1 VKLGQRRSLN
11 VLAMVS
17 GIRAAYPELRAPL
30 SLATMRQVLRA
41 EDIKVERVPIR
52 PLSWVE
58 GGLGSYVVMLRS
70 GLKPTMERRVLA
82 HEYAHIKL
90 HYESSDEVV
99 HQQQRCTPGDPRELE
114 ALLFVRLL
122 ILGDEA
128 TPDHPKIAEVVAAL
142 DAPALTSKLPPPPA
156 QLPLPLPEKMP
167 EVKAEPPAFAHE
179 RAHQRKLAAKGQ
191 KRLLKPF
198 IDRPAPDDFYRVKFY
213 DPTSGATRFI
223 DVAGRI
229 WLIYNYR
236 IVTNGAGVR
245 SWELVK
251 DFMSPDVEFRFFMS
265 TYGVKRVYRFP
276 NRRETRAYRAQH
288 LDRQVAQSKVVP
300 TPLAPRIPRR
310 APARD
315 DTRTSK

>member
-30 SLATMRQVLRA
+30 SLATMRHVLRA
-41 EDIKVERVPIR
+41 EGIKVDRVPIR

-58 GGLGSYVVMLRS
+58 GGLGTYVVLLRS
-70 GLKPTMERRVLA
+70 GLKPTIERRVLA

-90 HYESSDEVV
+90 HYENSDEVV

-122 ILGDEA
+122 ILGEEA
-128 TPDHPKIAEVVAAL
+128 TPDHPKIAEVIAAL
-142 DAPALTSKLPPPPA
+142 DAPALTPKLPEPPA
-156 QLPLPLPEKMP
+156 QLPLALPEKMP
-167 EVKAEPPAFAHE
+167 EFKPEPPAFAHE

-198 IDRPAPDDFYRVKFY
+198 VDRPAPDDFYRVKFH
-213 DPTSGATRFI
+213 DPASGTTRFTDI
-223 DVAGRI
+223 AGRI

-236 IVTNGAGVR
+236 IARDDTGAR
-245 SWELVK
+245 SWAVVR
-251 DFMSPDVEFRFFMS
+251 DFMSPDVEFRFFVNSM
-265 TYGVKRVYRFP
+265 GVKRVYRFP
-276 NRRETRAYRAQH
+276 DRRETRAYRAHH
-288 LDRQVAQSKVVP
+288 LDRQVAASKVVP
-300 TPLAPRIPRR
+300 TPLAPRIPRVK
-310 APARD
+310 
-315 DTRTSK
+315 RTSLVKPS